1 MLDRAKKAEV
11 INELKSGFESAN
23 AVFLTNLIGLTSNDA
38 VELRKNLRDADAKI
52 SVTRNSL
59 FEKASVGTVCEQMM
73 KDLKGP
79 HAVAFAKGDVAA
91 VAKALKEAGEKFESI
106 VSLKAGI
113 LKGQALTSDELV
125 QLATLPGKDQMVATL
140 LATFNAPV
148 SAFVRVIN
156 AIGESKD
163 SGEAEVEA
171 SENETVEK

>member
-11 INELKSGFESAN
+11 INELKDGFENAN

-38 VELRKNLRDADAKI
+38 VELRKNLRDADAKV

-59 FEKASVGTVCEQMM
+59 FEKASAGTVCEKMM

-79 HAVAFAKGDVAA
+79 HAVAFANGDVAA
-91 VAKALKEAGEKFESI
+91 VAKALKEAGQKFEDI

-113 LKGQALTSDELV
+113 LKGQELTGEELV
-125 QLATLPGKDQMVATL
+125 QLASLPGKDQMIATL

-156 AIGESKD
+156 AIKESKESD
-163 SGEAEVEA
+163 SDEAVATADNAEE
-171 SENETVEK
+171 